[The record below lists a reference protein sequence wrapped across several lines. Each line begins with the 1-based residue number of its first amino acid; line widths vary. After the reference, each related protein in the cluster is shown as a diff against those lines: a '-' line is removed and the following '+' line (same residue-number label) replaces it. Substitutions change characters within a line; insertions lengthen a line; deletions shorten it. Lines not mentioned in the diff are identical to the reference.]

1 MNLGQML
8 QQSGAIESMAGELGI
23 DAQTAKMGASVLL
36 PAIMAGM
43 GRDSSGSS
51 GLGGLGSLIGGMG
64 GGGLLDAVLGGSP
77 TPVNQGNEILG
88 QIFGSKDVSRG
99 VAAEAAGATGIDPS
113 ILKKMLPI
121 LAMAAAGYM
130 AKQNSGSAGGGA
142 GGGAL
147 GGLLGSLIGGLAR

>member
-23 DAQTAKMGASVLL
+23 DPKMAQMGASVLL

-43 GRDSSGSS
+43 GRETAGSSGMG
-51 GLGGLGSLIGGMG
+51 GLGGLISGMG
-64 GGGLLDAVLGGSP
+64 GGGLLDAVIGGSP

-130 AKQNSGSAGGGA
+130 AKQNGTAGGG
-142 GGGAL
+142 GGGL